1 MLQRV
6 LGLLLSVI
14 ALFHLGTVAA
24 AASLETETP
33 FVFSVDRESYYGG
46 ERIELTVDTT
56 TAQKDIAGFCVSIA
70 YDDTRLSFLRVEP
83 SSQIKNKTL
92 QTDGTNNPVRS
103 TYVCNVDLGH
113 APALS
118 GTILTYVFEVN
129 EGAPAG
135 ETELEVVVD
144 QVCNWQGEQLDSR
157 CEGKAPLEV
166 LPPKSDRAFLESL
179 EPSSGKLSP
188 SFSADI
194 YHYTLDVPYRVSS
207 VTFDAQA
214 GENGTVSVSR
224 KTLQKAGSTTS
235 ITITATSENQKQKTQ
250 YLVDVN
256 RAEEPEEP
264 EWEAYLAELIPS
276 AGELRPAFS
285 PDVTEYALDVGATS
299 TEIKITAVSLDKKNR
314 QVYTVTVN
322 RALEESASA
331 ASSPC
336 FLTALQPSEGTLEP
350 PFSPDILEYT
360 LPVDS
365 DVQSVTFQANASE
378 GATVSI
384 NRKTLYKA
392 GSTTE
397 IVVTVR
403 SEDRKTTKQYTV
415 SVVRAEEGGSA
426 SERAGAGGTGMAG
439 GNSGSNVAAKSN
451 DGESPQSGEEPYIP
465 FKVGE
470 TEEAAES
477 AAEAGVPLGQTE
489 EGTRETV
496 FRENN
501 QFSAFVAGM
510 VAAVICVAL
519 GMGLVFLYEKG
530 KTKKL

>member
-1 MLQRV
+1 MLR
-6 LGLLLSVI
+6 
-14 ALFHLGTVAA
+14 
-24 AASLETETP
+24 
-33 FVFSVDRESYYGG
+33 Y
-46 ERIELTVDTT
+46 
-56 TAQKDIAGFCVSIA
+56 
-70 YDDTRLSFLRVEP
+70 SFLRW
-83 SSQIKNKTL
+83 
-92 QTDGTNNPVRS
+92 NN
-103 TYVCNVDLGH
+103 
-113 APALS
+113 
-118 GTILTYVFEVN
+118 
-129 EGAPAG
+129 
-135 ETELEVVVD
+135 
-144 QVCNWQGEQLDSR
+144 
-157 CEGKAPLEV
+157 
-166 LPPKSDRAFLESL
+166 
-179 EPSSGKLSP
+179 
-188 SFSADI
+188 
-194 YHYTLDVPYRVSS
+194 
-207 VTFDAQA
+207 
-214 GENGTVSVSR
+214 
-224 KTLQKAGSTTS
+224 
-235 ITITATSENQKQKTQ
+235 AT
-250 YLVDVN
+250 
-256 RAEEPEEP
+256 
-264 EWEAYLAELIPS
+264 
-276 AGELRPAFS
+276 
-285 PDVTEYALDVGATS
+285 
-299 TEIKITAVSLDKKNR
+299 
-314 QVYTVTVN
+314 
-322 RALEESASA
+322 
-331 ASSPC
+331 
-336 FLTALQPSEGTLEP
+336 
-350 PFSPDILEYT
+350 
-360 LPVDS
+360 
-365 DVQSVTFQANASE
+365 E

-426 SERAGAGGTGMAG
+426 SERAGAGGTGVAG

>member
-1 MLQRV
+1 M
-6 LGLLLSVI
+6 
-14 ALFHLGTVAA
+14 
-24 AASLETETP
+24 
-33 FVFSVDRESYYGG
+33 
-46 ERIELTVDTT
+46 
-56 TAQKDIAGFCVSIA
+56 
-70 YDDTRLSFLRVEP
+70 
-83 SSQIKNKTL
+83 
-92 QTDGTNNPVRS
+92 
-103 TYVCNVDLGH
+103 
-113 APALS
+113 
-118 GTILTYVFEVN
+118 
-129 EGAPAG
+129 
-135 ETELEVVVD
+135 
-144 QVCNWQGEQLDSR
+144 
-157 CEGKAPLEV
+157 
-166 LPPKSDRAFLESL
+166 
-179 EPSSGKLSP
+179 
-188 SFSADI
+188 
-194 YHYTLDVPYRVSS
+194 
-207 VTFDAQA
+207 
-214 GENGTVSVSR
+214 
-224 KTLQKAGSTTS
+224 
-235 ITITATSENQKQKTQ
+235 
-250 YLVDVN
+250 
-256 RAEEPEEP
+256 
-264 EWEAYLAELIPS
+264 
-276 AGELRPAFS
+276 
-285 PDVTEYALDVGATS
+285 
-299 TEIKITAVSLDKKNR
+299 
-314 QVYTVTVN
+314 N

-489 EGTRETV
+489 EGTRKPFFEKITN
-496 FRENN
+496 FRLLWQEWLP
-501 QFSAFVAGM
+501 QLSVLHWGWGWFSSMKRGKRK
-510 VAAVICVAL
+510 IIKKTCI
-519 GMGLVFLYEKG
+519 LYG
-530 KTKKL
+530 SVV

>member
-1 MLQRV
+1 M
-6 LGLLLSVI
+6 
-14 ALFHLGTVAA
+14 
-24 AASLETETP
+24 
-33 FVFSVDRESYYGG
+33 
-46 ERIELTVDTT
+46 
-56 TAQKDIAGFCVSIA
+56 
-70 YDDTRLSFLRVEP
+70 
-83 SSQIKNKTL
+83 
-92 QTDGTNNPVRS
+92 
-103 TYVCNVDLGH
+103 
-113 APALS
+113 
-118 GTILTYVFEVN
+118 
-129 EGAPAG
+129 
-135 ETELEVVVD
+135 
-144 QVCNWQGEQLDSR
+144 
-157 CEGKAPLEV
+157 

-264 EWEAYLAELIPS
+264 EWEDLFGRTDPI
-276 AGELRPAFS
+276 GR
-285 PDVTEYALDVGATS
+285 G
-299 TEIKITAVSLDKKNR
+299 
-314 QVYTVTVN
+314 
-322 RALEESASA
+322 A
-331 ASSPC
+331 ASSLFARRDRICVGCRRGRTVFDLSGKGGRGRFGQCQPGKAESRGDFDGNQNYRC
-336 FLTALQPSEGTLEP
+336 VIGQKEPAGVYGYCEPGVGRIRFRRIIPVFSHRVTAVRRDFGAAIFPGHFGIYITCG
-350 PFSPDILEYT
+350 FGCAVRD
-360 LPVDS
+360 LPGERLGRGDS
-365 DVQSVTFQANASE
+365 FHQSKDALIRREA
-378 GATVSI
+378 
-384 NRKTLYKA
+384 R
-392 GSTTE
+392 TE

-530 KTKKL
+530 GKRKKL